1 MESPCVDICT
11 IDEKSGL
18 CIGCG
23 RTLDEIAAWSQL
35 GGPERRRIMDG
46 LDARRRAA
54 GLIPEASATR
64 GGPGRQG
71 GLQ

>member
-1 MESPCVDICT
+1 MESPCVDVCT
-11 IDEKSGL
+11 IDQKTGL

-46 LDARRRAA
+46 LEARRRAA
-54 GLIPEASATR
+54 GLMPAANATE
-64 GGPGRQG
+64 GGARRQG
-71 GLQ
+71 GGQ